1 MVSCCGSDFIVR
13 IQPTNVSFH
22 GSISHT
28 LSHRFHTLSHSFS
41 SSNKKKE
48 AKKKKQKESNQEK
61 CAIRLDV

>member
-1 MVSCCGSDFIVR
+1 MVSCCGSGFMVR

-22 GSISHT
+22 GSISHI
-28 LSHRFHTLSHSFS
+28 LSYRFHTLSHSFS

-61 CAIRLDV
+61 CAIRLDI